1 MKKLLPVILVICSLL
16 GGNAYAEF
24 FEINNC
30 AYTAVDNNSFYDPSI
45 DKVVSH
51 QQFKYTSEYFDKLNT
66 AVKISKKKFRENYK
80 KWGWDK
86 KKSDDWYKH
95 YDPTRDPSSVW
106 ILSGTNI
113 TSKEKDKPGI
123 TEYDPWKERLEGDY
137 DYIWIDYILTLD
149 EDSINKFKSI
159 GAEFITN
166 HVKDIWSIDTDK
178 GIVTNLWILSDE
190 YFNHRKLK
198 RSFEIINQKDESLK
212 EILRKIA
219 VEKVNTKKFSIDS
232 YAGAI
237 LIGKKIDTT
246 FDEKLVI
253 DFNDMSI
260 ALSYNING
268 TEKMS
273 ARYKCP
279 INTNDDDNTD
289 TARGSSG
296 TAFFVSNRGHLLTN
310 NHVVEGCSISKITY
324 KNNDY
329 DTKLIATD
337 KSLDLALLK
346 AELRPKSFFNFSK
359 NEVKK
364 LNKVYV
370 AGYPLGK
377 GLSDDLKIS
386 SGIVSSLKGFQD
398 NSNEIQ
404 IDAPINPGNSGG
416 PIINE
421 NGDLI
426 AIAVSGLAKDQTE
439 GINFGIKSS
448 AAELFLRS
456 NKVTPKKAMY
466 SGIKDND
473 KLLEIL
479 EQGTV
484 YTYCD

>member
-1 MKKLLPVILVICSLL
+1 MLKDVQFLKLLI
-16 GGNAYAEF
+16 
-24 FEINNC
+24 
-30 AYTAVDNNSFYDPSI
+30 
-45 DKVVSH
+45 
-51 QQFKYTSEYFDKLNT
+51 
-66 AVKISKKKFRENYK
+66 
-80 KWGWDK
+80 
-86 KKSDDWYKH
+86 
-95 YDPTRDPSSVW
+95 
-106 ILSGTNI
+106 
-113 TSKEKDKPGI
+113 
-123 TEYDPWKERLEGDY
+123 
-137 DYIWIDYILTLD
+137 
-149 EDSINKFKSI
+149 
-159 GAEFITN
+159 
-166 HVKDIWSIDTDK
+166 
-178 GIVTNLWILSDE
+178 
-190 YFNHRKLK
+190 
-198 RSFEIINQKDESLK
+198 
-212 EILRKIA
+212 
-219 VEKVNTKKFSIDS
+219 
-232 YAGAI
+232 
-237 LIGKKIDTT
+237 
-246 FDEKLVI
+246 
-253 DFNDMSI
+253 
-260 ALSYNING
+260 
-268 TEKMS
+268 
-273 ARYKCP
+273 
-279 INTNDDDNTD
+279 
-289 TARGSSG
+289 
-296 TAFFVSNRGHLLTN
+296 
-310 NHVVEGCSISKITY
+310 